1 MKLHRQKVL
10 SIVAAAAIV
19 GLWYMFFGQQLS
31 NRETYD
37 PDVVPQQEGRTPAA
51 VRAAADKNQA
61 PMIKGSIMPGMPDPT
76 AKQELGRATWKLF
89 HTMLARFPDEPSEQE
104 REKLHTFLHL
114 LAELYPCGECSV
126 HFVSWLK
133 KLPPQ
138 TSSRSAAATWGC
150 SIHNKVNLYLGKP
163 AYDCSKILEDYDC
176 GCGDDAAAGSLKV
189 SVHTERP
196 QGG

>member
-1 MKLHRQKVL
+1 MKVHRQKVL
-10 SIVAAAAIV
+10 SILAAAAIV

-31 NRETYD
+31 NQESYD
-37 PDVVPQQEGRTPAA
+37 PDVVSHQEVKEPVSGKASSA
-51 VRAAADKNQA
+51 KLQA
-61 PMIKGSIMPGMPDPT
+61 PELKNSIMPGMPDVT

-89 HTMLARFPDEPSEQE
+89 HTMLARFPDEPSEAE
-104 REKLHTFLHL
+104 RQKLDTFLHL

-138 TSSRSAAATWGC
+138 TSSRTAAAMWGC
-150 SIHNKVNLYLGKP
+150 TIHNKVNQFLGKSI
-163 AYDCSKILEDYDC
+163 YDCSKVLEDYDC
-176 GCGDDAAAGSLKV
+176 GCSDDAAADSLKV
-189 SVHTERP
+189 SVQTERP